1 MAAWIPALLAGI
13 ALLQT
18 GAAAAEALPYR
29 IDPVHTRIVFAVDHA
44 GFSQSLGTFSGATGT
59 LVWDAEDWRSAQLEV
74 TVPLASLDFGDERW
88 EKNVLDGTFLDATR
102 QPEARFVSTRV
113 EPGAPGQAR
122 VFGQLSLRGET
133 RELALDVTMN
143 ALKRHPIT
151 RRQTAGF
158 SATAELNRRDFGM
171 DAWPNVVG
179 DRVTIRIEAEA
190 IRAPTQAAPATTE
203 NTDGNQEQR

>member
-1 MAAWIPALLAGI
+1 M
-13 ALLQT
+13 
-18 GAAAAEALPYR
+18 LPYR
-29 IDPVHTRIVFAVDHA
+29 IDPVHTRVLFAVDHA

-59 LVWDAEDWRSAQLEV
+59 LLWDAEDWRSAQLDV

-88 EKNVLDGTFLDATR
+88 QQNVLDRTFLDAGR
-102 QPEARFVSTRV
+102 QPQARFVSTRV
-113 EPGAPGQAR
+113 EPGLPGQAR

-133 RELALDVTMN
+133 REVALDVTMN

-158 SATAELNRRDFGM
+158 SATAELSRSEFGM

-179 DRVTIRIEAEA
+179 DRIEIRIEAEA
-190 IRAPTQAAPATTE
+190 IRAPATRPAAALE
-203 NTDGNQEQR
+203 STDEPQEPR

>member
-1 MAAWIPALLAGI
+1 MAAWIPALLLAA
-13 ALLQT
+13 ALLPT
-18 GAAAAEALPYR
+18 GTATAQALPYQ

-59 LVWDAEDWRSAQLEV
+59 LVWDPEDWRSAQLEV
-74 TVPLASLDFGDERW
+74 TVPLASLDFGDARW
-88 EKNVLDGTFLDATR
+88 EKNVLDGTFLDAAR
-102 QPEARFVSTRV
+102 QPEVRFVSTRV

-158 SATAELNRRDFGM
+158 SATAELSRRDFGM

-179 DRVTIRIEAEA
+179 DSVKIRIEAEA
-190 IRAPTQAAPATTE
+190 IRAPAQAAPATTE
-203 NTDGNQEQR
+203 NTDGSQEQR